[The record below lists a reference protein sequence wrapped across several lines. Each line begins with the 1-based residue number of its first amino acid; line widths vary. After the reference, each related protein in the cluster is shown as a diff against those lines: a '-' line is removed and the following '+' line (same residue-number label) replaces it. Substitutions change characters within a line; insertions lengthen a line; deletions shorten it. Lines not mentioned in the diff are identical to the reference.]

1 MFKNRALQV
10 KVIKTQ
16 PKPTPPTLPE
26 RSIAHI
32 EKLNDLAMKT
42 AKSAAVGFVAVY
54 AAVKVLNT
62 ASEIAVNAAPKR

>member
-1 MFKNRALQV
+1 MFKRTIEMKVV
-10 KVIKTQ
+10 KT

-26 RSIAHI
+26 RSIVHI
-32 EKLNDLAMKT
+32 EKLNELAMKT

-62 ASEIAVNAAPKR
+62 ASEIAINASPKKH